1 MKKLIIAAAILGMT
15 GFTAFAGN
23 DGGCKG
29 KGCSCSGSCKDNK
42 CTMKCCTPDSKKAC
56 TDSKCMK
63 DGKCTKDNKAAST
76 TGTAKK

>member
-29 KGCSCSGSCKDNK
+29 KGCTCSGSCKDNK
-42 CTMKCCTPDSKKAC
+42 CTMKCCSHDDKKAC
-56 TDSKCMK
+56 TDSKCTK
-63 DGKCTKDNKAAST
+63 DGKCTKDTKAST
-76 TGTAKK
+76 TTGTTK